1 MALTART
8 LFPGHAQGSLLR
20 LSEPLSFWGGVDPDS
35 GEIVNV
41 RHPQNGARIAGTVL
55 AIPSLIGS
63 SSSSAV
69 LLELIR
75 TGHAPAALI
84 LGAVDAVLIVGCL
97 VGRELGYQCPPV
109 LQLDLAAIDGL
120 ADGILRIEAGQDAKA
135 GRILQ
140 AAN

>member
-1 MALTART
+1 MALTARV
-8 LFPGHAQGSLLR
+8 LFPGSGQGRLLK
-20 LSEPLSFWGGVDPDS
+20 LSEPLSFWGGVDPDT

-41 RHPQNGARIAGTVL
+41 RHPQHGARIAGTVL
-55 AIPSLIGS
+55 AIPRLIGS

-97 VGRELGYQCPPV
+97 VGRELGYRCPPV
-109 LQLDLAAIDGL
+109 LQLDPVGIDGL
-120 ADGILRIEAGQDAKA
+120 ADGILRIEADADAEA
-135 GRILQ
+135 GRIQQ
-140 AAN
+140 AAS